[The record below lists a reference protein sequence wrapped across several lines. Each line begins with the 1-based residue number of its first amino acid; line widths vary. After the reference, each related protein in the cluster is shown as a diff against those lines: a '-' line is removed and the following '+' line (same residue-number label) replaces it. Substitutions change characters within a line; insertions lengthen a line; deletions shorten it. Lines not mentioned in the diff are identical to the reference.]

1 MFESENLGIERACY
15 LEKINLENFYA
26 IGKIELSNL
35 AHCREIYFLGENGDG
50 KTLLLQAIVLAIK
63 YNEMMATAS
72 KESIAKLM
80 DLKEYSEKKAQK
92 NQLRPICEAVLQQPE
107 GVDIAISAFQQNHGI
122 PLAIKYLYAYGINRH
137 QTNSERKKEPHGFLT
152 LFDDYQNLEHPARWI
167 STLYAEELEA
177 FKNEKQKIG
186 ISLNDAK
193 KLLKDLLDKNVTIK
207 ENIHFEDVQFI
218 ERGTA
223 VAFDNLSKGYKSTMT
238 WVSDLVIRM
247 SRNQPNV
254 RQLADFVGVV
264 LVDEIGLH
272 LHPKWKFKLVG
283 MLRNRFPKVQF
294 IFTTHS
300 PTVVMGASKK
310 AIFYKLYKEDGLTKI
325 SDPISNKD
333 GFVANELLTSSLFEL
348 DSFTSKRFPKR
359 HMSRISS
366 DDYIYQKI
374 HEAISARIEATPNSL
389 DDDQIMSWVEEEL
402 SMLDN
407 ITRE

>member
-1 MFESENLGIERACY
+1 
-15 LEKINLENFYA
+15 
-26 IGKIELSNL
+26 
-35 AHCREIYFLGENGDG
+35 
-50 KTLLLQAIVLAIK
+50 
-63 YNEMMATAS
+63 
-72 KESIAKLM
+72 
-80 DLKEYSEKKAQK
+80 
-92 NQLRPICEAVLQQPE
+92 
-107 GVDIAISAFQQNHGI
+107 
-122 PLAIKYLYAYGINRH
+122 LYAYGINRH